1 MAQKKGAGGKPQ
13 EFDTEDGRYGK
24 SSTTDYS
31 EYDFPQYLARTNGN
45 EGRKK
50 ETTAAV
56 GFANKERKNTK
67 HHLRHAREM
76 GYKNQDEYE
85 RAAVE
90 FFNGNSGKL
99 YYNPKDNRYYRYDDK
114 TRRIAVCDA
123 EGNIHTFF
131 VARKGWINT
140 IKGLQ
145 NV

>member
-1 MAQKKGAGGKPQ
+1 MTAH
-13 EFDTEDGRYGK
+13 
-24 SSTTDYS
+24 
-31 EYDFPQYLARTNGN
+31 
-45 EGRKK
+45 EGR
-50 ETTAAV
+50 EPQRTAKAY

-123 EGNIHTFF
+123 VEPSGNIISVCKNQSEDIRGRVLLKKAVESGGDRLDAFGEDLYGF
-131 VARKGWINT
+131 
-140 IKGLQ
+140 
-145 NV
+145 